1 MSTTNRG
8 KDYVARALG
17 GSSTGATGTGG
28 NVTYTATTMTDT
40 GASFTTSS
48 GGPPEDGGL
57 VGNIIISGTVWGCV
71 VKNTATVVTVD
82 LWHNATAPN
91 TTGSTPSNNATY
103 IIVPANGPAWYMA
116 LSTATRTIAAADKF
130 LTNDGSSV
138 SEIFNTSGNL
148 NRKAVT
154 FAHTTGTSTYTLQ
167 FTATANAN
175 DGTNTINRIGIF
187 AHGVTVAPT
196 TTTSGIMLFET
207 DVTSPP
213 TLINGD
219 SITVTDT
226 VTIS

>member
-1 MSTTNRG
+1 MLTNRG

-17 GSSTGATGTGG
+17 GSDTGRTGTGAG
-28 NVTYTATTMTDT
+28 VTYAATTMTDT
-40 GASFTTSS
+40 GAAFTASS

-57 VGNIIISGTVWGCV
+57 VGNIIVSGSVWGCI
-71 VKNTATVVTVD
+71 VKNTTTVATVD

-91 TTGSTPSNNATY
+91 TTGTTPSANALY
-103 IIVPANGPAWYMA
+103 IIVPGNGPAWYIG
-116 LSTATRTIAAADKF
+116 LSTATLAVSAAHKF
-130 LTNDGSSV
+130 LTQDAATV

-148 NRKAVT
+148 NRKAAT
-154 FAHTTGTSTYTLQ
+154 FAHTTGTSTYTVQ
-167 FTATANAN
+167 FAATANAN
-175 DGTNTINRIGIF
+175 DGTNAINRIGVF

-207 DVTSPP
+207 DVSSPP

-226 VTIS
+226 VTLS